1 MTDLVWLLLLLTNM
15 ASFLLMGEDKRR
27 ARRGAWRIP
36 ERTLFLSAALFGGL
50 GGVLGMHIF
59 HHKTKHLRFRL
70 GFPALLIAQAAL
82 VGLWAWQQLG
92 R

>member
-1 MTDLVWLLLLLTNM
+1 MTDLVWLLLLINM

-70 GFPALLIAQAAL
+70 GFPALLMAQAAL

>member
-1 MTDLVWLLLLLTNM
+1 MTDLVLLLLLLTNT

-27 ARRGAWRIP
+27 AQRGKWRIP
-36 ERTLFLSAALFGGL
+36 ERTLFLSAALFGG
-50 GGVLGMHIF
+50 MHIF
-59 HHKTKHLRFRL
+59 HHKTRHLRFRL
-70 GFPALLIAQAAL
+70 GFPALLLVQVVL

>member
-1 MTDLVWLLLLLTNM
+1 MTDLVLLLLLLTNT

-27 ARRGAWRIP
+27 AQRGKWRIP
-36 ERTLFLSAALFGGL
+36 ERTLFLSA
-50 GGVLGMHIF
+50 VLGMHIF
-59 HHKTKHLRFRL
+59 HHKTRHLRFRL
-70 GFPALLIAQAAL
+70 GFPALLLVQVVL

>member
-1 MTDLVWLLLLLTNM
+1 
-15 ASFLLMGEDKRR
+15 MGEDKRR
-27 ARRGAWRIP
+27 AQRGKWRIP

-59 HHKTKHLRFRL
+59 HHKTRHLRFRL
-70 GFPALLIAQAAL
+70 GFPALLLVQVVL